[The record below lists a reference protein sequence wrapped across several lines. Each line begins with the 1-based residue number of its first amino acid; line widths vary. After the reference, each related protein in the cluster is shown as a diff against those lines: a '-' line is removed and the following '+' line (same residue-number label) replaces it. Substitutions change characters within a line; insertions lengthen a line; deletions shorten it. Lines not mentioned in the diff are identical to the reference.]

1 MKESF
6 PGRFLNKQNPCLQVS
21 NPIITSAEGLHYINM
36 CVSQFLKGN
45 TLSRV
50 PKNKTI

>member
-21 NPIITSAEGLHYINM
+21 NPIINAEGLHYINM